1 MPAEPEAWETTE
13 EPMKPEEIERLSSE
27 SRTRRVGT
35 KRRYFS
41 TVCLCI
47 RGIVSVL
54 IGLCHV
60 FLVDETL
67 DFWSTRLSIDITV
80 PGKGKANKG
89 AITGWADLDGDAA
102 MPRIVRRL
110 AYGTGVCLVVWGIF
124 CVFTVFKLNAPARKF
139 IAGCNVGAPVAA
151 LLLVAGGTVD
161 PSAFLPPLLPLLV
174 LDVATTWLADA
185 GPRRIR
191 VDSNSFLVVDAPGGR
206 TGTTTVKR
214 VNSKSEL
221 HSFKAE

>member
-124 CVFTVFKLNAPARKF
+124 CVFTVFKVIYLINLGLSN
-139 IAGCNVGAPVAA
+139 I
-151 LLLVAGGTVD
+151 
-161 PSAFLPPLLPLLV
+161 PLGRQKQKADLAHSSFFHPLSSSTRLRAS
-174 LDVATTWLADA
+174 LST
-185 GPRRIR
+185 G
-191 VDSNSFLVVDAPGGR
+191 VV
-206 TGTTTVKR
+206 
-214 VNSKSEL
+214 S
-221 HSFKAE
+221 